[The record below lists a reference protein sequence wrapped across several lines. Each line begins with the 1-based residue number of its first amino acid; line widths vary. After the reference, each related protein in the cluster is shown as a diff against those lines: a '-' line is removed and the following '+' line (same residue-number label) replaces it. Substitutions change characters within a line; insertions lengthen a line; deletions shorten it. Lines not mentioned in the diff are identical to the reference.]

1 MTQHEHW
8 PSLPLD
14 DWKPTLLTLH
24 RWTQLAGKI
33 RMTLSPKVNHWW
45 HVPLY
50 VSTRG
55 LTTSPIPCGPRT
67 FHIDFDFLAHKLD
80 IATSDGGVRTIAL
93 TPKSVAEFY
102 REVMDALLAL
112 GLEVKIY
119 TTPVEV
125 EDTTPFEEDTHH
137 ASYDAEAVHRFWH
150 VLRHSERVLQQFRS
164 KFIGK
169 CSPVHFFWGSF
180 DLAVTRFSG
189 RTAPRHPGA
198 PGVADVIT
206 TEAYSH
212 EVSSAGWWPGGGA
225 IDEPAYYSYAYPEPA
240 GYGAFPVRPAGAF
253 YSNDLREFVLPYEK
267 VRTAE
272 SPDGALMDFLDS
284 TYDAAAVSGGWD
296 RAALEKPE

>member
-1 MTQHEHW
+1 MTHPEHW
-8 PSLPLD
+8 PSLPLA
-14 DWKPTLLTLH
+14 DWQPTLLTLH
-24 RWTQLAGKI
+24 RWTQIAGKI
-33 RMTLSPKVNHWW
+33 RMTLSPKTNHWW

-50 VSTRG
+50 VSARG
-55 LTTSPIPCGPRT
+55 LTTSAIPYGTRT
-67 FHIDFDFLAHKLD
+67 FTIEFDFIAHKLD
-80 IATSDGGVRTIAL
+80 IMSSDGGSREIAL
-93 TPKSVAEFY
+93 APKSVAEFY
-102 REVMDALLAL
+102 REVMDALHAL
-112 GLEVKIY
+112 NIEVKIY

-125 EDTTPFEEDTHH
+125 EDTTPFEEDRHH

-150 VLRHSERVLQQFRS
+150 VVRHSDRVLQQFRG

-225 IDEPAYYSYAYPEPA
+225 MDQPAYYSYAYPAPE
-240 GYGAFPVRPAGAF
+240 GYSDRPVRPKEAYFSKELG
-253 YSNDLREFVLPYEK
+253 EFLLPYEA
-267 VRTAE
+267 VRVAA
-272 SPDGALMDFLDS
+272 SPEETLMEFLQS
-284 TYDAAAVSGGWD
+284 TYEAAADSAGWD
-296 RAALEKPE
+296 RAALEAAG